1 VSGAEELEGGGSTGW
16 HVVFWQRLSAVV
28 TAYPRRI
35 LIAVLLM
42 GLPVCLQV
50 TRLQYSVAFT
60 YMVPDDCSAI
70 QKMTEFGSHFPLG
83 LTDTKRALVRP
94 RDPAQLSLKTLPV
107 DECFDDDA
115 TVRFSARSMGMGE
128 RVTCQ
133 QAVKSVGCEYV
144 AGKFTDIGGVER
156 EALLQDYC
164 PHSCPAA
171 CTAASVLSRPY
182 YAYVANVTAALE
194 AVTRDFAQ
202 RAGLGDA
209 AGKLGLESLST
220 LDGAPVDFAQAKSYL
235 AAPRW
240 GWRQPAPADSCFG
253 DQCTAK
259 FEEARRGE
267 LAKRY
272 QQQFQGLA
280 NYDRSKVLLNLL
292 LWLDP
297 FGDPAFRWVDAV
309 YAALQ
314 PSVAVETSVGSVVL
328 NDPEGDY
335 EVLFGDVFNDFA
347 ASISDIFVSSPLRLA
362 CMVVV
367 TVMGASLA
375 AFSSAFIGPRLL
387 ATVVFTVTFSLG
399 ACVIIFQD
407 ARSQPLHWITLLVAV
422 PCMLGLTLDYDI
434 FLLSH
439 CYELRLA
446 GCSTEEA
453 IVKAMQQTG
462 PTITTAGLIMMLAF
476 GLLMFT
482 GIPCLYQMSVLLV
495 LCCFLDAFVVRP
507 LLVPAMMLV
516 MVDYNWWPGKVPPE
530 TDKTA
535 LRQTSWKSGAEKP

>member
-1 VSGAEELEGGGSTGW
+1 MAMD
-16 HVVFWQRLSAVV
+16 AVGV
-28 TAYPRRI
+28 
-35 LIAVLLM
+35 
-42 GLPVCLQV
+42 LQV

-156 EALLQDYC
+156 EA
-164 PHSCPAA
+164 PAPA
-171 CTAASVLSRPY
+171 PTVAPRPAPPPPCSRARTTRTWRTGPR
-182 YAYVANVTAALE
+182 TAALE

-399 ACVIIFQD
+399 ACVIIFQ
-407 ARSQPLHWITLLVAV
+407 
-422 PCMLGLTLDYDI
+422 
-434 FLLSH
+434 
-439 CYELRLA
+439 
-446 GCSTEEA
+446 
-453 IVKAMQQTG
+453 
-462 PTITTAGLIMMLAF
+462 
-476 GLLMFT
+476 
-482 GIPCLYQMSVLLV
+482 
-495 LCCFLDAFVVRP
+495 
-507 LLVPAMMLV
+507 
-516 MVDYNWWPGKVPPE
+516 
-530 TDKTA
+530 
-535 LRQTSWKSGAEKP
+535 